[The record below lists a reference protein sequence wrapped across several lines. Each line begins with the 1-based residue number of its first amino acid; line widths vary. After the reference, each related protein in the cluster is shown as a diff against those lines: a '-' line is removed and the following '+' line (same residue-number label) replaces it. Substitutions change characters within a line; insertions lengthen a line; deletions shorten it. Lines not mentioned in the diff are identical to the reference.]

1 MDLSPQSQLN
11 RLDKRV
17 TRGEAEAIGP
27 TLGEFYGQFHGLI
40 GLRGLWYPGIQDS
53 GGVIPDLTLL
63 NNNLGY
69 NGNPTLALH
78 NNYVPYEDYDGTGDF
93 HSVADNATLDILGTE
108 TTIAAASRGLTLGG
122 WFWADASAPI
132 AGLMSKWSNAAAGQ
146 SYALRYTGSNRLQ
159 FLVGDGVNSFTVT
172 SGAASFPNADWV
184 FCVGRYTPSTVIDV
198 FTNGTKVSFSTAIPA
213 ALVNSTQQLEIGR
226 LNAVNLQE
234 LDGRWAVAFLC
245 AALIPDTQLTYL
257 FNRSRIFFGV

>member
-40 GLRGLWYPGIQDS
+40 GLRGLWYPGIQNS

-63 NNNLGY
+63 NNNLAY

-122 WFWADASAPI
+122 WFWADAFVNGDGLITKGDAATAANSSYNLDLSATGFKLDI
-132 AGLMSKWSNAAAGQ
+132 FSGASGFSVSSAAGV
-146 SYALRYTGSNRLQ
+146 TGQ
-159 FLVGDGVNSFTVT
+159 WYFV
-172 SGAASFPNADWV
+172 
-184 FCVGRYTPSTVIDV
+184 VGRYTPSTELAI
-198 FTNGTKVSFSTAIPA
+198 FTNGVKVTNVTAIPA
-213 ALVNSTQQLEIGR
+213 NINNSTAPLNIGNTASGGAR
-226 LNAVNLQE
+226 F

-257 FNRSRIFFGV
+257 FNRSRVLFGV